1 MTSSAN
7 ICLFFCVSA
16 YLQLDLSRLQN
27 NNAQLI
33 RLTTKLQMNKP
44 EQAVLYICSTC
55 RYSEQEKD
63 FENLTGG
70 EHLYQHVIAL
80 APEILAEDRYQNAY
94 TIKQIACLMGCERH
108 CNVHFRSPSKIS
120 YVAGKFEPT
129 QQSAQAILE
138 HFAKYM
144 DQADGQVPFRQWPQ
158 GMKGGHFV
166 ARIPAFTDDY

>member
-1 MTSSAN
+1 MLSR
-7 ICLFFCVSA
+7 
-16 YLQLDLSRLQN
+16 YLQLDLSGRQN

-33 RLTTKLQMNKP
+33 LLIVKLQMTKP

-55 RYSEQEKD
+55 RYSEQDKLFD
-63 FENLTGG
+63 DLTGG
-70 EHLYQHVIAL
+70 EHLYQHVLAM
-80 APEILAEDRYQNAY
+80 APEILKEERHQQAY
-94 TIKQIACLMGCERH
+94 KIKQIECLMGCERH

-129 QQSAQAILE
+129 AQSAQAILE

-144 DQADGQVPFRQWPQ
+144 DQADGQVPFREWPQ

-166 ARIPAFTDDY
+166 ARIPAFTDDFQLKDD